1 MRKLFLILYS
11 IITVQQAVAQEEFVT
26 PSQLITRVPFTQLT
40 GGVVLLKACFGSFP
54 DTLNFIL
61 DTGSG
66 GISLDSTTGV
76 YFKLNPEPSERT
88 IRGIAGIKKVSFLY
102 NQQLH
107 FPRLTID
114 SLNFHVNDYE
124 ILTNVYGEKIDG
136 IIGYSV
142 LSRYILKV
150 NYDSLFID
158 FYTPGSIKYPRG
170 GFLFKPI
177 INTLPVQSLRIK
189 DERVISSRFLYD
201 MGAGLNLMLTTD
213 FIEDSAFLSKKRKLF
228 VKEAEGLGGKID
240 MYMTVIKE
248 VKLGPYKFRKV
259 PIYVFNDSFNVTS
272 YPYLGGILGNDLLRR
287 FNVIMNYQKG
297 DFYLTPNRHFSDFF
311 DYSYSGL
318 ELYLIDGEI
327 IIGDVAVGSPA
338 DKSGLKEGDLVVA
351 INKNFSRNLGQYK
364 IALQAAGE
372 KVKIIVQ
379 RNGELLEFNVK
390 VKNILK

>member
-26 PSQLITRVPFTQLT
+26 PSQFITRVPFTQLT

-189 DERVISSRFLYD
+189 DERVINSRFLYD

-287 FNVIMNYQKG
+287 FNVIMNYPKG
-297 DFYLTPNRHFSDFF
+297 DFYLSPNRHFSDFF

-338 DKSGLKEGDLVVA
+338 DKAGLKEGDLVVA